1 MKVEDRTTSR
11 RVQSSNPP
19 PDPVRPEGAGW
30 ELRGGNATPNE
41 HGITTYAWY
50 WTRRVSDDES
60 NSQGDSSS
68 GEYLTQVE
76 Q

>member
-50 WTRRVSDDES
+50 WARRVEAEEVDP
-60 NSQGDSSS
+60 QGAPDA
-68 GEYLTQVE
+68 GEHLTQGG
-76 Q
+76 